1 MAKKS
6 HTDISEEANNYK
18 AEAYF
23 WTIFHADISTEVVA
37 TVSIGS
43 VNATG
48 FSFSIGGI
56 RVILHGIFS
65 LTAGIFSCGNVLGI
79 NLTGAHLSV
88 GSLAENLGIIHPN
101 LEAIKTKLSGV
112 QSKTGVIDNKLD
124 ALSLEQ

>member
-6 HTDISEEANNYK
+6 HTDVSEEANNHK

-23 WTIFHADISTEVVA
+23 WTIFHADISEEVVA

-43 VNATG
+43 VSATG
-48 FSFSIGGI
+48 FVFSIGGI
-56 RVILHGIFS
+56 RVILHGFFS
-65 LTAGIFSCGNVLGI
+65 LTAAIFSFGNVFGI
-79 NLTGAHLSV
+79 NLTGAHFSL
-88 GSLAENLGIIHPN
+88 GSFLENLGIIHPN

-112 QSKTGVIDNKLD
+112 ESKIGVIDNKLD